1 MADWWNDDAD
11 MERRMREAADGVGF
25 SAEAVVR
32 FSALE
37 LLALAKAT
45 APVKTGRLKES
56 HTVDFDGS
64 AADRRFSGTVGPE
77 APYAHYVHDGTSRQA
92 PQPWLDNAA
101 DIVEPQFYAGMAAV
115 AASIDGSVVR
125 RRG

>member
-1 MADWWNDDAD
+1 VADWWNDEAD
-11 MERRMREAADGVGF
+11 LERRMRDAADGVGF

-32 FSALE
+32 FATLE
-37 LLALAKAT
+37 TLAIAVAT
-45 APVKTGRLKES
+45 APVRTGRLKAS
-56 HTVDFDGS
+56 HSVEFSGS

-77 APYAHYVHDGTSRQA
+77 VDYAHHVHEGTSRQA

-101 DIVEPQFYAGMAAV
+101 DIVEPQFFAGMQAV